1 MSKLLTF
8 DEVLVNEC
16 YYTIETIDTKAYL
29 KELYNLSAENQ
40 YPAPVEE
47 ENKVYRKISN
57 YLIADLDT
65 GEIIDMTPGSY
76 TNGESLDFDI
86 KWNNLRCRKTII
98 TSRLSQE
105 DKEKLRNRLPSR
117 IKLEIKEIIGSKQ

>member
-86 KWNNLRCRKTII
+86 EWNNLRCRKTII

>member
-1 MSKLLTF
+1 MAKLLTF

>member
-1 MSKLLTF
+1 M
-8 DEVLVNEC
+8 
-16 YYTIETIDTKAYL
+16 
-29 KELYNLSAENQ
+29 SAENQ